1 MNQRGSLMNWVENTQ
16 SVNAQRQ
23 ESFQDALVDD
33 VETDAMSQETALIAP
48 WLMFH
53 NVTLSWLNSQCNR
66 RKSVSNQV
74 DPQNLDWCQ
83 N

>member
-1 MNQRGSLMNWVENTQ
+1 MNWVENTQ

-53 NVTLSWLNSQCNR
+53 NVTFSWLNSQCNR

-74 DPQNLDWCQ
+74 DPQNLDRCQ

>member
-1 MNQRGSLMNWVENTQ
+1 MNWVENAQ
-16 SVNAQRQ
+16 SVNAQCQ
-23 ESFQDALVDD
+23 ESLQEALVDD
-33 VETDAMSQETALIAP
+33 VETDAMGQKAALIAP

-66 RKSVSNQV
+66 WEGVSNQV
-74 DPQNLDWCQ
+74 DPQNLDRCQ